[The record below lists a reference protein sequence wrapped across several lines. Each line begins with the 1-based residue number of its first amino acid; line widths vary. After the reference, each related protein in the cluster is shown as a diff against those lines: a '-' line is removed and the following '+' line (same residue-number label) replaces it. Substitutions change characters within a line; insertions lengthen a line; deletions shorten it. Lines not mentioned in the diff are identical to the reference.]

1 MGTPDSLGGRATKAS
16 TVQFTLPSG
25 ISVADLPPSV
35 AEVLD
40 ETIGDKMHAT
50 VASPLALVGALAA
63 WAHEREIDLPDL
75 EVSRPRLEDIYLH
88 LTEEP
93 Q

>member
-1 MGTPDSLGGRATKAS
+1 
-16 TVQFTLPSG
+16 
-25 ISVADLPPSV
+25 
-35 AEVLD
+35 
-40 ETIGDKMHAT
+40 MHAT
-50 VASPLALVGALAA
+50 VATPLALVGALAA

-93 Q
+93 